1 MQVKWKKKFKPESVL
16 EKIAKTRTRNPDG
29 KGSSFSGWELDY
41 CLPSLHTMLDF
52 PDVARNMDHAAL
64 IWKAVAYDPENLT
77 KDSFLKALNEQLS
90 TELSRREEKFH
101 VLTSISI
108 ENRISLAS
116 ITVEGVRIKFCGDS
130 YPPGYVKNRK
140 DKIEENRVPA
150 SESPLSYM
158 RVIAAVVAKTPALA
172 LTSALRSIDIYRAL
186 WCLFCNTQMEMFGQA
201 WIPINAVRLGA
212 IHTIH
217 IPSGES
223 AGDEFWFEPHHPLK
237 DVYKPRDIAI
247 IRRRVASAL
256 RKIDACPYRDALI
269 AALLLFVH
277 ALDEWNQTTA
287 FIRLWSA
294 LERLASPGHGDYD
307 VVVRRCSFLW
317 RDVEFAVQTL
327 EHLREYRNG
336 FIHAGTE
343 STSAKTYCFQLQ
355 QQFRTLILFHI
366 GSTGRFDSLQDA
378 NAFLDLPPDS
388 SVLKQM
394 SKKISL
400 AKRFRDSP

>member
-1 MQVKWKKKFKPESVL
+1 MPVKWKKKFKPESVL

-29 KGSSFSGWELDY
+29 KGSSFSGWDLDY
-41 CLPSLHTMLDF
+41 CLPSLHTMLEF
-52 PDVARNMDHAAL
+52 PDVARGMDHAAL
-64 IWKAVAYDPENLT
+64 IWKAVAYDPGNLT
-77 KDSFLKALNEQLS
+77 KESFLKAINEQLS
-90 TELSRREEKFH
+90 AELSRREEKFY

-108 ENRISLAS
+108 DNYISLPGITVDGVQLRFCGSSYPRRYIQHRKAKLEENRI
-116 ITVEGVRIKFCGDS
+116 
-130 YPPGYVKNRK
+130 
-140 DKIEENRVPA
+140 PA
-150 SESPLSYM
+150 SESPSSYM

-186 WCLFCNTQMEMFGQA
+186 WCLFCNTQMEMIGQA

-217 IPSGES
+217 IPGGES

-237 DVYKPRDIAI
+237 DSYKPRDLAI
-247 IRRRVASAL
+247 IRRRVVAVL
-256 RKIDACPYRDALI
+256 RKIDSCPYREDLI

-307 VVVRRCSFLW
+307 AVVRRCSFLW
-317 RDVEFAVQTL
+317 KDVEFAVQTL

-355 QQFRTLILFHI
+355 QQFRTLMFFHI
-366 GSTGRFDSLQDA
+366 GSAGRFGSLQEA
-378 NAFLDLPPDS
+378 NAFLDLPSDS
-388 SVLKQM
+388 SALQKM
-394 SKKISL
+394 SKTISL
-400 AKRFRDSP
+400 AKRFRNSA